1 MASSLRLA
9 CILVLFVA
17 LVVAHSAAFAADME
31 DKGRKLAS
39 DSSGTNEKKS
49 SYQAKEKEKK
59 NEKKTYSNSSNNKK
73 NDNKEKKNKENKEKK
88 HHDGS

>member
-17 LVVAHSAAFAADME
+17 LVVAHSAAFAADIE
-31 DKGRKLAS
+31 DKRRKLAS

-49 SYQAKEKEKK
+49 SYQAKERE
-59 NEKKTYSNSSNNKK
+59 NEKKTYSNSNNKK
-73 NDNKEKKNKENKEKK
+73 NDNKEKKNKENKAPWR
-88 HHDGS
+88 